1 MTGILQGTPGTN
13 SGSGAGAKLT
23 SLFYAGD
30 VATDGAHWIARS
42 LGLAPVGCDN
52 QNVVQTLGNISV
64 TVNSVQHTLQVNP
77 SPVGGPVIYPAE
89 GLAAA
94 SLSQHSLV
102 SAAQSSSISSQAS
115 STFDFG
121 YYAASNSCQMDGT
134 VQCTSTGLFVPGG
147 SPAIAD
153 SAAYALIGPGA
164 GPPGQL
170 SFDVDTAAVVLNFS
184 IYDNHQG
191 VGAHGRFDLHVIR
204 TDVNPPVEFAYW
216 GVDPNESANALNPN
230 LPNNGAIV
238 LPPGSYSIAFG
249 IGVQTNTQDAG
260 PPMSGQLS
268 TYSENRIATATF
280 QFVTAETVPPPIQG
294 TAGKIPETGYD
305 ATLLTTYSTT
315 LFYDLMTL
323 CSPRWV
329 SPQTYE
335 MLLGQGLA
343 LMGQ

>member
-1 MTGILQGTPGTN
+1 MHQHRPLLLPADHLPLPTLQ
-13 SGSGAGAKLT
+13 LT
-23 SLFYAGD
+23 LYR
-30 VATDGAHWIARS
+30 ARS
-42 LGLAPVGCDN
+42 R
-52 QNVVQTLGNISV
+52 
-64 TVNSVQHTLQVNP
+64 
-77 SPVGGPVIYPAE
+77 PARP
-89 GLAAA
+89 
-94 SLSQHSLV
+94 
-102 SAAQSSSISSQAS
+102 
-115 STFDFG
+115 TFVRCG
-121 YYAASNSCQMDGT
+121 Y
-134 VQCTSTGLFVPGG
+134 GG
-147 SPAIAD
+147 SCPR
-153 SAAYALIGPGA
+153 S
-164 GPPGQL
+164 
-170 SFDVDTAAVVLNFS
+170 S

-191 VGAHGRFDLHVIR
+191 VGLHGRFDLHVIR

-216 GVDPNESANALNPN
+216 GVDPNELANVLNPN